1 MYLAFKWH
9 ATIAPQPAP
18 TITSAIQLQNLAGTS
33 LQNPEQTLKP
43 YPQPEQK
50 LNFMTNFNNSNNF
63 NKS

>member
-1 MYLAFKWH
+1 MWH
-9 ATIAPQPAP
+9 AIIVPQSASL
-18 TITSAIQLQNLAGTS
+18 ITSAIQLQNLAGTS

-63 NKS
+63 NKF